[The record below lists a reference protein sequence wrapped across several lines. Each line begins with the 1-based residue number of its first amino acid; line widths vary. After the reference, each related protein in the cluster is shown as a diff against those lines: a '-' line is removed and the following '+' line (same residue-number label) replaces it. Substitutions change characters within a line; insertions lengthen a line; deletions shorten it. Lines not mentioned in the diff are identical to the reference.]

1 MIEVNCPL
9 NNIFDSHCHYD
20 DHAFDED
27 RYELL
32 DSMLGQSVSHIV
44 HAATDYKSALF
55 GISLSKRYPHAYAS
69 VGWHPENLDS
79 LPCDYI
85 EKLEELILQNDKI
98 VAVGEI
104 GLDYHYEGYDREKQ
118 IEVFSRQ
125 TELAIKHGLP
135 IIVHSREAT
144 ADTME
149 ILRKY
154 RPSGVLHCFGGSYET
169 AKEVIALGMYI
180 GFTGVLTFKNAKKA
194 VSALE
199 AVPSDRLLLETDCP
213 YMAPDGY
220 RGKRCDSRM
229 IYRIAQKVSELRQ
242 IPAQQVIDM
251 TSENACRLFKI
262 SSTL

>member
-1 MIEVNCPL
+1 MIEVNCTL
-9 NNIFDSHCHYD
+9 KNIFDSHCHYD

-27 RYELL
+27 RHELL
-32 DSMLGQSVSHIV
+32 GSMLGQNVSYIV
-44 HAATDYKSALF
+44 HASTDHESALF
-55 GISLSKRYPHAYAS
+55 GISLSEKYPHAYTS

-85 EKLEELILQNDKI
+85 EKLEELISANKKV
-98 VAVGEI
+98 VAIGEI

-125 TELAIKHGLP
+125 IELAIKHSLP

-154 RPSGVLHCFGGSYET
+154 RPSGVVHCFGGSFET
-169 AKEVIALGMYI
+169 AREVISLGMYI

-229 IYRIAQKVSELRQ
+229 IYRIAEKVASLRN
-242 IPAQQVIDM
+242 ISAQEVID
-251 TSENACRLFKI
+251 TTNENACRLFGI
-262 SSTL
+262 HP